1 MSIIARPSPLSVTI
15 ARAVIAGKAKYDA
28 LPNGEAIGTTVAN
41 AIARAHKVATSTYR
55 TKGKGSVSLGD
66 AKSILKA
73 NVGRMPS
80 DLPKEV
86 FKSGDFAADA
96 VTLIAVKEWAAV
108 TASLAIVESFT

>member
-1 MSIIARPSPLSVTI
+1 MTIARPSALSVTI
-15 ARAVIAGKAKYDA
+15 AKAAIAGKAKYDA

-66 AKSILKA
+66 ARSILKS
-73 NVGRMPS
+73 NVGRMPT

-86 FKSGDFAADA
+86 RKSGDFASDA
-96 VTLIAVKEWAAV
+96 VTLIAVKEWATVAAALAV
-108 TASLAIVESFT
+108 VESLT